1 MKQFLN
7 PIAPLVI
14 LLLSALVI
22 TGCSSGAPQGSE
34 NDAGAVALCD
44 LSEDLIGWRLSSTA
58 EITFIDLSP
67 PDGVYL
73 ELADG
78 GCTSEG
84 FIHNEFWNT
93 FSDELQQSVAL
104 GNSISFE
111 GILTK
116 DGGNLLVSIQ
126 SVD

>member
-1 MKQFLN
+1 ML
-7 PIAPLVI
+7 PL
-14 LLLSALVI
+14 LCTALVAVLLI
-22 TGCSSGAPQGSE
+22 GCSSAPPQGSE
-34 NDAGAVALCD
+34 HDAGAVALCD
-44 LSEDLIGWRLSSTA
+44 LSDDLIGWRLSTTA

-78 GCTSEG
+78 GCSSEG

-93 FSDELQQSVAL
+93 FDDDLQQSITL
-104 GNSISFE
+104 GSTISFE

-126 SVD
+126 SVE